1 MPCGRGQGHRRLR
14 ECVHSPAVSNLNS
27 YLQPTACA
35 PCAAPFGV
43 TDPGNKSQ
51 TATNGPTGNVPAGSG
66 RQSTAATP
74 AGNNNGQ
81 AVGPRAT
88 CDIKGVWHSILFF
101 YGALL
106 LFLTA
111 CVNVLEPSFPLCAP
125 AVTQRGAS
133 ASRAPFLA
141 TLN

>member
-14 ECVHSPAVSNLNS
+14 ECVHSPGVSTLNLH
-27 YLQPTACA
+27 LQPTACA

-51 TATNGPTGNVPAGSG
+51 TATNGAAGKAPAGSG
-66 RQSTAATP
+66 RQGTAATP
-74 AGNNNGQ
+74 AGNDNGQ
-81 AVGPRAT
+81 AVGPRAA
-88 CDIKGVWHSILFF
+88 CDIKGVSHSTLLFF
-101 YGALL
+101 RTLL
-106 LFLTA
+106 QFLTA

-125 AVTQRGAS
+125 AVKQLGAG
-133 ASRAPFLA
+133 ASRAPFAA